1 MTKLR
6 LRLSHI
12 FILINSVILSLPVV
26 GIALLHLYD
35 SSLIRETENEL
46 IAQAV
51 IISNIYKKMLQDQFP
66 ELNLPT
72 YGNPLPQRYWHKED
86 PNLGKWRPLPATLN
100 LNDAP
105 IADFAPDPININI
118 EPDQKAWQLGMQ
130 LDDLLK
136 ETQLTTLAGIR
147 ILDVNGIIVSST
159 GWTKNKSMISME
171 DVKEALT
178 GTTTRVI
185 RKRKP
190 LAQKP
195 KSFLS
200 SISRTSDIR
209 IHLTYPIVLNKRI
222 IGAVHLMR
230 TPANV
235 YQNIYQNKELF
246 ISYTILLIALILAIS
261 FFMAYAITR
270 PIKAL
275 VQQAKKATD
284 GAYNKLTVLEHPVT
298 AEFELL
304 SQTLVK
310 MSDKQA
316 ARAKQIKNFAS
327 YVSHEFKT
335 PITAI
340 TGAVEI
346 LQDHLQD
353 MTEQEQQ
360 RFLEN
365 IAVNAKRMNLL
376 MRQLTELAKAD
387 TNKIPITS
395 SDFIK
400 ILTAQ
405 VEHYQ
410 EKFTSISLNIEPLT
424 CPVFMNQELLT
435 SIVINLFEN
444 VMQHG
449 GDNIQIRLSV
459 TKHNTLLD
467 FIDDGP
473 GISEHNA
480 KRIFEPFFTTAKQTG
495 GTGLGLAILSTLL
508 TAHKGSVCL
517 VNSQSGCHFQLVFPQ
532 IN

>member
-1 MTKLR
+1 
-6 LRLSHI
+6 
-12 FILINSVILSLPVV
+12 
-26 GIALLHLYD
+26 
-35 SSLIRETENEL
+35 LIRETENEL

-66 ELNLPT
+66 TLDLSN
-72 YGNPLPQRYWHKED
+72 YGKALPQKHWHKED
-86 PNLGKWRPLPATLN
+86 ANLGKWRPLPATLN
-100 LNDAP
+100 LNSAP
-105 IADFAPDPININI
+105 IAGFAPNAI
-118 EPDQKAWQLGMQ
+118 ELAVKADKKAWQLGMQ

-159 GWTKNKSMISME
+159 GWTKNKSLISMK

-178 GTTTRVI
+178 GTTTRII
-185 RKRKP
+185 RKREP
-190 LAQKP
+190 LVEEP

-246 ISYTILLIALILAIS
+246 LSYTILLIALILAIS

-275 VQQAKKATD
+275 VKQAKKATD
-284 GAYNKLTVLEHPVT
+284 GAYNQLTVLKHPVT

-316 ARAKQIKNFAS
+316 ARAEQIKNFAS

-340 TGAVEI
+340 TGAVEV
-346 LQDHLQD
+346 LQDHLTN
-353 MTEQEQQ
+353 MSAQEQQ
-360 RFLEN
+360 QFLNN
-365 IAVNAKRMNLL
+365 IAFNAKRMNLL

-387 TNKIPITS
+387 TNKIPTMPT
-395 SDFIK
+395 DLGE
-400 ILTAQ
+400 ILAKQ
-405 VEHYQ
+405 VTHYQ
-410 EKFTSISLNIEPLT
+410 QKFSQITLT
-424 CPVFMNQELLT
+424 KTALSYPVFMNNELLT
-435 SIVINLFEN
+435 SIIINLFEN
-444 VMQHG
+444 VQQHG
-449 GDNIQIRLSV
+449 GENINIDLSLTESSTV
-459 TKHNTLLD
+459 LD

-480 KRIFEPFFTTAKQTG
+480 KRIFEPFFTTAKETG
-495 GTGLGLAILSTLL
+495 GTGLGLAILSTLI
-508 TAHKGSVCL
+508 TAHKGNIHL
-517 VNSQSGCHFQLVFPQ
+517 LNSDKGCQFRLIFPRFT
-532 IN
+532 

>member
-1 MTKLR
+1 MNLR

-51 IISNIYKKMLQDQFP
+51 IISNIYKKMLNDQYP
-66 ELNLPT
+66 QLDLST
-72 YGNPLPQRYWHKED
+72 YGKPLPPKYWYKED
-86 PNLGKWRPLPATLN
+86 ANLGKWRPLPATLN

-105 IADFAPDPININI
+105 IADFAPNAIELNK
-118 EPDQKAWQLGMQ
+118 EPDPVAWLLGMQ
-130 LDDLLK
+130 LEDLLK

-147 ILDVNGIIVSST
+147 ILDVDGIIVSST
-159 GWTKNKSMISME
+159 GWTKKKSLISMM

-178 GTTTRVI
+178 GTTTRII

-190 LAQKP
+190 LAHEP
-195 KSFLS
+195 NSFLS

-209 IHLTYPIVLNKRI
+209 IHLTYPIVVKKRI

-246 ISYTILLIALILAIS
+246 ISYTVLLIALILAIS
-261 FFMAYAITR
+261 FFMAYAISR

-284 GAYNKLTVLEHPVT
+284 GANNKLTVLEYPVT

-310 MSDKQA
+310 MADKQT
-316 ARAKQIKNFAS
+316 ARAEQIKNFAS

-346 LQDHLQD
+346 LQDHINE
-353 MTEQEQQ
+353 MSAQEQQ
-360 RFLEN
+360 RFLDN
-365 IAVNAKRMNLL
+365 IAFNAKRMNLL
-376 MRQLTELAKAD
+376 MQQLTELAKAD
-387 TNKIPITS
+387 TNKIPATPTDLGKILEQQVKHYQTNFAEILLNKNQLTYPIFMNNELITS
-395 SDFIK
+395 I
-400 ILTAQ
+400 I
-405 VEHYQ
+405 
-410 EKFTSISLNIEPLT
+410 
-424 CPVFMNQELLT
+424 
-435 SIVINLFEN
+435 INLFEN
-444 VMQHG
+444 VLQHG
-449 GDNIQIRLSV
+449 GNKITMILLQNSQSTI
-459 TKHNTLLD
+459 LD
-467 FIDDGP
+467 FIDNGE
-473 GISEHNA
+473 GITAHNA
-480 KRIFEPFFTTAKQTG
+480 KRIFEPFFTTAKQNG
-495 GTGLGLAILSTLL
+495 GTGLGLAIISTLL
-508 TAHKGSVCL
+508 TAHKGSITL
-517 VNSQSGCHFQLVFPQ
+517 IESDTGCHFQIVFPRCF
-532 IN
+532 